1 MKLLEVVL
9 KKILGKGINL
19 DTNLELTPEFI
30 KGRFIYAKPNFNNT
44 DNTLFTS
51 LKSSTTD
58 VLTDSGYKT
67 SELGF
72 SLGTKFEQFQNI
84 FLSPE
89 IDFLVEDLETSDKAS
104 MFLKTRRIL
113 YRFIF

>member
-1 MKLLEVVL
+1 MKSLRS
-9 KKILGKGINL
+9 
-19 DTNLELTPEFI
+19 I

-58 VLTDSGYKT
+58 VLADSGYKT

-72 SLGTKFEQFQNI
+72 SLGTKYEQFQNI

-89 IDFLVEDLETSDKAS
+89 IDFLVEDLETSSKGFQGS
-104 MFLKTRRIL
+104 KKTEGFL
-113 YRFIF
+113 Y